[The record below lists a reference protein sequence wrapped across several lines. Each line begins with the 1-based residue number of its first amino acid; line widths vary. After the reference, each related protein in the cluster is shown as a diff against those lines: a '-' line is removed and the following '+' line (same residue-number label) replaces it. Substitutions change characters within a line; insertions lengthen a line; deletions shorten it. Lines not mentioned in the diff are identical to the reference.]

1 MMRSGDGEIRNGE
14 GGDPGSRRLR
24 EKRDIAHHE
33 PCVHEF
39 IDRGG
44 VALFGFNGVETRR
57 RGHERIPPMNCA
69 RERSSE
75 KKGSDYRYTER
86 NRREKLKIFR
96 GEGS

>member
-1 MMRSGDGEIRNGE
+1 MERG

-24 EKRDIAHHE
+24 EKRDVAHHE

-57 RGHERIPPMNCA
+57 RG
-69 RERSSE
+69 RENSSYE
-75 KKGSDYRYTER
+75 LRA
-86 NRREKLKIFR
+86 
-96 GEGS
+96 